1 MKSPKHQQR
10 NVSEYVESQADGEIV
25 KRAEKISVER
35 NFNDVHEIW
44 DVETDKD
51 RYWVVTN
58 PTNLYAQSDFPSM
71 DQVITFHIGLMSR
84 VMAQQHTNATDEDVW
99 RTPKSWRQW
108 EQAHETLDEAEEAED
123 FQSVGVKC
131 REVLLTLVDELNIKT
146 GVVDL
151 KKGDVKAQL
160 SALYDSLAAGDSMRR
175 IRSHLKTTADATW
188 ELVGWLTHHKN
199 AVRDDATYVLDAT
212 EQLMLNTLSLVVR
225 SEKLPPTRC
234 PACKSYRVVSDF
246 RSDLM
251 YKVEHPYVQ
260 LCEACGWE
268 EDEPIA
274 KVKTDS

>member
-1 MKSPKHQQR
+1 MKSPIHQKK
-10 NVSEYVESQADGEIV
+10 NVSEYVELEAEGEKV
-25 KRAEKISVER
+25 QRAEKISVER
-35 NFNDVHEIW
+35 NFNDVHDIW
-44 DVETDKD
+44 DVETDKN
-51 RYWVVTN
+51 RYWVITN
-58 PTNLYAQSDFPSM
+58 PTNLYLQSDFPSM

-84 VMAQQHTNATDEDVW
+84 LMARQHTNATDEDVW

-108 EQAHETLDEAEEAED
+108 EQAHETLDHAEEAED

-146 GVVDL
+146 GADVL

-160 SALYDSLAAGDSMRR
+160 AALYESLAAGDSMRR

-199 AVRDDATYVLDAT
+199 AVRDDGQYVLGAT

-225 SEKLPPTRC
+225 SEKSPPTRC
-234 PACKSYRVVSDF
+234 PSCKSYRVVSDF

-251 YKVEHPYVQ
+251 YKVDHPYVR

-268 EDEPIA
+268 EDEPSA
-274 KVKTDS
+274 DVEVPS